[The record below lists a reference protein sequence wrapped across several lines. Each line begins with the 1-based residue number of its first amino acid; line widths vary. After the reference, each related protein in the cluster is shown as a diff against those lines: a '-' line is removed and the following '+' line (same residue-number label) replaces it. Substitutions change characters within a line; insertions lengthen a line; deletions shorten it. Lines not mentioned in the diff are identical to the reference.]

1 MMIND
6 QSMNSKLNEEL
17 ISRSLQL
24 AALSEM
30 HPDERI
36 ARIAWE
42 RIQDDLEKTDSMVY
56 GMQFCI
62 ANITTLIK
70 THFKETEDTI
80 AALESCNQL
89 IASLGWNKE
98 EVVTIEQTSKIF
110 VEYIKNAAST
120 YNDVKQE
127 HCENAQCILAINM
140 NSMLLQDLDY
150 LIQKSRQRQ
159 RSLTPALDT
168 AAQLRT
174 QMIQIFG
181 WKATEP

>member
-1 MMIND
+1 
-6 QSMNSKLNEEL
+6 MNSKLNKEL

-62 ANITTLIK
+62 ANITTVIK
-70 THFKETEDTI
+70 THVKETGDTI

-110 VEYIKNAAST
+110 VEYIKNEAST

-181 WKATEP
+181 WKASEP

>member
-1 MMIND
+1 MIDD
-6 QSMNSKLNEEL
+6 QSMNSKLNQEL

-62 ANITTLIK
+62 ANIATLIK
-70 THFKETEDTI
+70 THFKETEDTL
-80 AALESCNQL
+80 AALKSCNQL
-89 IASLGWNKE
+89 IASLGWNEE
-98 EVVTIEQTSKIF
+98 EVETREQSGKIF
-110 VEYIKNAAST
+110 VEYIKNAVSM
-120 YNDVKQE
+120 YNDVKQD

-150 LIQKSRQRQ
+150 LIQKNPKRQ
-159 RSLTPALDT
+159 RSLLPPLDK

-181 WKATEP
+181 WKTSEA